1 MVHRLLV
8 AGGGIGGLAAALA
21 AARSGW
27 QVQVFEQASAFSEVG
42 AGVQLGPNATRV
54 LRALGQLEAVQALAC
69 VPERLVARDALHARE
84 LGVLTLGADFLARY
98 GAPYLTVHRADLHAA
113 LWRGLQGLPVDL
125 ATDRRVIA
133 VDVQRDGV
141 RAALSEGASAVGDA
155 LIGADGLW
163 SVVRSALLA
172 DAPPQA
178 SDHVA
183 YRALIPMARLPAA
196 WQAPEITAW
205 LGPRLHVVTYPVR
218 GGSWLNV
225 VCVVQQQVEGPRS
238 GWDLPGTPERLRA
251 ALGAVCEPLQAVVD
265 AAPDWGLWVLHD
277 RTPVEGAHQMA
288 SVRIA
293 LLGDAAHPMRPYLA
307 QGASMALEDAQ
318 ELGRCLGMVRDH
330 GIDVETALHRYA
342 LERWQRVARVQ
353 RRARRNGMIFHAT
366 GLLRMARDLA
376 LRSAPITRVMDLPW
390 LYRR

>member
-125 ATDRRVIA
+125 ATNRRVIA

-141 RAALSEGASAVGDA
+141 RAALSEGASAVCDA
-155 LIGADGLW
+155 LMGADGLW

-178 SDHVA
+178 SNHVA
-183 YRALIPMARLPAA
+183 YRALIPMVRLTAA

-205 LGPRLHVVTYPVR
+205 LGPHLHAVTYPVR
-218 GGSWLNV
+218 GGSLLNV

-238 GWDLPGTPERLRA
+238 GWDLPGTHARLRA

-288 SVRIA
+288 SGRIA